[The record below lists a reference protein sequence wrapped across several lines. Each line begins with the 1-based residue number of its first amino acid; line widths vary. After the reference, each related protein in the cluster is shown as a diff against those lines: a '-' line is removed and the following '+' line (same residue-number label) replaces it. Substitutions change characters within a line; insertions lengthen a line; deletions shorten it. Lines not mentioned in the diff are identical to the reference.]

1 MKISASLYSNK
12 TKKIETLTEELDS
25 VNIDMLH
32 VDFNDKKI
40 NADKIEDDIR
50 RIRKV
55 SKTPIDLHIISE
67 TPSVY
72 NSLIERNKI
81 ERVAFQLENINE
93 EKFQIPNNKYTEF
106 GIAVTTNTSIH
117 EFNKYSSY
125 CKYILMMTTTPGES
139 GGDFNNANFKK
150 IRDFKKLYPE
160 KSIHVDGGIND
171 EIGFIM
177 RILGVQSVVS
187 GSFLIKN
194 DIAKSLL
201 KLKSSVFNSKLKVKE
216 FMMTID
222 ETPIIK
228 EFSSFQEVLVKINEF
243 GFGYVLIE
251 NQNKEFVGIISM
263 ADIRKGLINNDF
275 DVEKIKVKDI
285 INYNPVSVESDR
297 DINYMLKTIQN
308 HEFLISFIPIIDNR
322 KIRGSIT
329 FFNLINSES

>member
-12 TKKIETLTEELDS
+12 IKKIETLTEELDS

-32 VDFNDKKI
+32 IDFNDKKV

-55 SKTPIDLHIISE
+55 SNTPIDLHIISE

-72 NSLIERNKI
+72 NSLIEKNKI
-81 ERVAFQLENINE
+81 ERVAFQLENIVE
-93 EKFQIPNNKYTEF
+93 ERFKIPYFKYTKF
-106 GIAVTTNTSIH
+106 GIAVTTNTNIH
-117 EFNKYSSY
+117 EFKRYSQD
-125 CKYILMMTTTPGES
+125 CEYILMMTTTPGES
-139 GGDFNNANFKK
+139 GGDFNRTNFKK
-150 IRDFKKLYPE
+150 IRDFKKLHPE

-187 GSFLIKN
+187 GSFLVKN

-228 EFSSFQEVLVKINEF
+228 EFSSFQEVLLKINEF
-243 GFGYVLIE
+243 GFGYVLVE
-251 NQNKEFVGIISM
+251 NQNKEFIGIISM
-263 ADIRKGLINNDF
+263 ADIRKGLISNDF
-275 DVEKIKVKDI
+275 DIDKIKIKDI
-285 INYNPVSVESDR
+285 INHNPVIVESDK

-308 HEFLISFIPIIDNR
+308 HEFLISFVPIIDNR

>member
-1 MKISASLYSNK
+1 MKISATLYYNK
-12 TKKIETLTEELDS
+12 KKKIETLTEELDS

-72 NSLIERNKI
+72 NNLIERNKI
-81 ERVAFQLENINE
+81 ERVAFQIENINE

-160 KSIHVDGGIND
+160 KSIHVDGGIN
-171 EIGFIM
+171 
-177 RILGVQSVVS
+177 LS
-187 GSFLIKN
+187 LIH
-194 DIAKSLL
+194 I
-201 KLKSSVFNSKLKVKE
+201 
-216 FMMTID
+216 
-222 ETPIIK
+222 
-228 EFSSFQEVLVKINEF
+228 
-243 GFGYVLIE
+243 
-251 NQNKEFVGIISM
+251 
-263 ADIRKGLINNDF
+263 
-275 DVEKIKVKDI
+275 
-285 INYNPVSVESDR
+285 
-297 DINYMLKTIQN
+297 
-308 HEFLISFIPIIDNR
+308 
-322 KIRGSIT
+322 
-329 FFNLINSES
+329 

>member
-1 MKISASLYSNK
+1 MKISASIYSNR

-25 VNIDMLH
+25 VNIDMFH
-32 VDFNDKKI
+32 IDFNDKKVT
-40 NADKIEDDIR
+40 AEKIEDDLR
-50 RIRKV
+50 KIRKV

-72 NSLIERNKI
+72 YNLIERNKI
-81 ERVAFQLENINE
+81 ERVAFQLENIQE
-93 EKFQIPNNKYTEF
+93 KKFQIPNNRYTEF
-106 GIAVTTNTSIH
+106 GIAITTNTNID
-117 EFNKYSSY
+117 EFNQYSSD

-139 GGDFNNANFKK
+139 GGDFNKTNFKK

-187 GSFLIKN
+187 GSFLVKN

-228 EFSSFQEVLVKINEF
+228 EFSSFQEVLHKINEF
-243 GFGYVLIE
+243 GFGYALVE

-263 ADIRKGLINNDF
+263 ADIRKGLINKNF
-275 DVEKIKVKDI
+275 DINKIKIKDI
-285 INYNPVSVESDR
+285 INYNPVIVESNK

-308 HEFLISFIPIIDNR
+308 HEFLISFVPIIDNR

>member
-1 MKISASLYSNK
+1 
-12 TKKIETLTEELDS
+12 
-25 VNIDMLH
+25 
-32 VDFNDKKI
+32 
-40 NADKIEDDIR
+40 
-50 RIRKV
+50 
-55 SKTPIDLHIISE
+55 
-67 TPSVY
+67 
-72 NSLIERNKI
+72 
-81 ERVAFQLENINE
+81 
-93 EKFQIPNNKYTEF
+93 
-106 GIAVTTNTSIH
+106 
-117 EFNKYSSY
+117 
-125 CKYILMMTTTPGES
+125 MMTTTPGES

-187 GSFLIKN
+187 GSFLVKN

-216 FMMTID
+216 FMMTKD

-243 GFGYVLIE
+243 GFGYVLRE

-263 ADIRKGLINNDF
+263 ADIRKGLISNDF
-275 DVEKIKVKDI
+275 DIDNIKVKDI